1 VERRSLVLARYEIR
15 ITGRLD
21 RAAAA
26 ALAGFDVTACGSVTV
41 ISGELDQAGLNGLLE
56 RIRFL
61 GLELVD
67 ARRVRGSPGHHGG
80 VAAPEQAL

>member
-1 VERRSLVLARYEIR
+1 MERRGLVLARYEIR
-15 ITGRLD
+15 IAGQLD

-26 ALAGFDVTACGSVTV
+26 ALAGFDVTACGTVTV

-67 ARRVRGSPGHHGG
+67 ARRVPGSSGRHGG
-80 VAAPEQAL
+80 VAAPEQAP